1 MTANIRI
8 RENRKIPHTCDP
20 YYDFKHPDSATPGD
34 LWECPHG
41 HIWIFSLAISRYVWS
56 EIYRDIY
63 PIRFWRAR
71 RALARAKLAERP

>member
-20 YYDFKHPDSATPGD
+20 DYDFKDSREANPGD

-41 HIWIFSLAISRYVWS
+41 HIWVVSLAISLYVWS
-56 EIYRDIY
+56 EIYREIY

-71 RALARAKLAERP
+71 RALARAKETS

>member
-8 RENRKIPHTCDP
+8 WANRRVPHTCDP
-20 YYDFKHPDSATPGD
+20 YHDFKHPDEATPGD

-41 HIWIFSLAISRYVWS
+41 HIWVVSLAISLYAWS
-56 EIYRDIY
+56 EIYPVIY

-71 RALARAKLAERP
+71 RALNRANED